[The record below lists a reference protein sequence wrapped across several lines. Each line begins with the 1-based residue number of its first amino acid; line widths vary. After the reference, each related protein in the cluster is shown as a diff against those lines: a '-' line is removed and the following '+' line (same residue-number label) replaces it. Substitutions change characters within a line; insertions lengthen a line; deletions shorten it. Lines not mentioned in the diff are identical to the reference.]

1 MLLTHDE
8 DRVRTLTMNRPEA
21 LNAFN
26 GQMWDALTDGLIDAR
41 DDPAVAVVLLTG
53 AGRAYSAGADLVDMA
68 AGNDGSRR
76 AYTSRHGMNG
86 FLDVLMDYPKPLIM
100 AVNGVAVGIG
110 ATMLGYADLVFMS
123 ATARIRCPFTS
134 LGLAPEASS
143 SLTFTRLLGRQNAA
157 WVLLS
162 SEFFSA
168 AECKEMGLAWKVCEP
183 EDLLPVALSYA
194 KKLAAQPVSSL
205 METKRLIAGPLKDR
219 IVEVRDLE
227 NAALARG
234 LGSPANREALA
245 AFKEKRPPDFTKLPP
260 GS

>member
-1 MLLTHDE
+1 MLLTADE
-8 DRVRTLTMNRPEA
+8 NRVRTLTMNRPDA

-26 GQMWDALTDGLIDAR
+26 GEMWDAVTDGLIAAAEDAG
-41 DDPAVAVVLLTG
+41 VAVVVLTG
-53 AGRAYSAGADLVDMA
+53 AGRAYSAGADLVAMA
-68 AGNDGSRR
+68 AGNDGQR
-76 AYTSRHGMNG
+76 APYVSRHGMNG

-123 ATARIRCPFTS
+123 STARIRCPFTS

-143 SLTFTRLLGRQNAA
+143 SLTFPRLMGRQNAA

-162 SEFFSA
+162 SEFFTA

-183 EDLLPVALSYA
+183 DDLMPTVMTYA
-194 KKLAAQPVSSL
+194 KKLAAQPISSL
-205 METKRLIAGPLKDR
+205 KETKKLISDPLKER
-219 IVEVRDLE
+219 IVEVRELE

-245 AFKEKRPPDFTKLPP
+245 AFKEKRAPDFTKL
-260 GS
+260 G